1 MRYKVAIRIV
11 RFLWV
16 VGYDGLDTMFT
27 KAFVQSNDGL
37 NDPTSPKV
45 LGVGKVDNPR
55 QSGKVQEPKNSSL
68 SLNRESSMPS
78 FPDKDISNFVHY
90 C

>member
-1 MRYKVAIRIV
+1 MHYKVAIRLV
-11 RFLWV
+11 CFLRV

-45 LGVGKVDNPR
+45 LGVGKVDNPSQGSKDR
-55 QSGKVQEPKNSSL
+55 VLVTHPGLGYLRIV
-68 SLNRESSMPS
+68 S
-78 FPDKDISNFVHY
+78 FVFRRKIYPLL
-90 C
+90 